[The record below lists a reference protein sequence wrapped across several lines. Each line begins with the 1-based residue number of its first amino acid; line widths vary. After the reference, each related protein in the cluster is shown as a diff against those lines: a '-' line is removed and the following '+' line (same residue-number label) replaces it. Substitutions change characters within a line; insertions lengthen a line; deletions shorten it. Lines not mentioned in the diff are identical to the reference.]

1 MSEMKVG
8 INAKVTADTKD
19 LEQQIAKSQRD
30 LSKKTTDLGNAG
42 VGGAKTKE
50 TLKAER
56 DALAALKRESRRAAQ
71 EARAEM
77 VKIFGQNLSTAQARE
92 VSSAWQ
98 RMAARSPMIQRIG
111 SMRDV
116 ASGAAARHFGSTEQ
130 YHEFIRPRLQRAAQA
145 AGIDFHAGGSGGA
158 GSGGGRVTRGMTRAA
173 GAAGGVIAGAMTGYG
188 DGGLFG
194 SLGTMAGSLMGA
206 GVGMLGGPVGMVGG
220 ALVGSLA
227 GGALGGI
234 GRQIDQ
240 AMAEALQEG
249 LETSNLRRSLGEA
262 SISFERLNDQTRTA
276 AKGMGIA
283 YTESAKYAS
292 MFARTSNLKSDQ
304 AGQIGGELRSAYGFG
319 RGHGIDPGNA
329 VSFFAQMRLTQASTD
344 EKSSRRIGLSVAEA
358 IQRGGMGA
366 KTDEVLSAIAGFAQ
380 SSTQQAFRAPNVEAF
395 ASMLASANSMNLPGL
410 DPSRAASML
419 MTADDAMRRGGNMGM
434 PSNVMTMAALSRG
447 TNGEMSAY
455 DIDAM
460 QQGGLFSTRTSTFGK
475 NSMRYKSIQERLKS
489 ATTDEERASYQ
500 DELDRLDRLSSGP
513 GNDTTALSSVMS
525 MYREQYGSKNTG
537 AYYKAISNHFGL
549 SIDQAE
555 VLDRMNTNDP
565 GLGSLKKK
573 LEAAGVNTDKM
584 NMGGIANMAQIS
596 TADAAGLQG
605 YAKRLRDGKE
615 FAKLSD
621 EEATSLSKAEAGGTE
636 SLRNTIFKL
645 MESRGSGVTAAD
657 KSLQVQT
664 DLKDEM
670 IKFAGSLLPLTASM
684 KEGILTLV
692 QKLAPD
698 SPLAKQIEEE
708 KFNSARA
715 TNEKKDAVAGY
726 DKNIDALTKLR
737 DQTTDPAKR
746 EELDRSIKSLQSG
759 KAALVGGTSS
769 EDAKPAPATSPA
781 PAPAPALPKAPSMT
795 PGSPPKPASSLTP
808 EQEAKLAAADS
819 ELGLPPGT
827 SRSQMQQESGF
838 RADAVSKAGAV
849 GWMQIMPKTQAT
861 LEKRAGKKFDATNFD
876 DALTMRN
883 MVMRENLDKFGNV
896 GDALRA
902 YNGGWDRSR
911 WGNSETS
918 NYAGQIMARVPGGQ
932 DEYNKSVPPV
942 ALAANS
948 GGGKLRADV
957 VVTVVDDKGRP
968 RNDVTAAL
976 RNVTY
981 TGDPAGSS
989 PT

>member
-8 INAKVTADTKD
+8 INAKVRADTSD

-30 LSKKTTDLGNAG
+30 LSKKATDLGNAG
-42 VGGAKTKE
+42 VGSPKAKE

-77 VKIFGQNLSTAQARE
+77 VKIFGQNLSTSQARE

-116 ASGAAARHFGSTEQ
+116 ASGAASRHFGSTEQ
-130 YHEFIRPRLQRAAQA
+130 YHEFIRLRLQRAAQA
-145 AGIDFHAGGSGGA
+145 AGIDFHAGGGGGA
-158 GSGGGRVTRGMTRAA
+158 SSGGGRVTRGASRAVGAVGGAISGLMAGGDGGIGQMA
-173 GAAGGVIAGAMTGYG
+173 GAALGGVAGMIPGIGPLVGPLVGTIAG
-188 DGGLFG
+188 GL
-194 SLGTMAGSLMGA
+194 GA
-206 GVGMLGGPVGMVGG
+206 KV
-220 ALVGSLA
+220 
-227 GGALGGI
+227 
-234 GRQIDQ
+234 DQ

-283 YTESAKYAS
+283 YTESARYAS
-292 MFARTSNLKSDQ
+292 IFARTGNLKADQ
-304 AGQIGGELRSAYGFG
+304 AGQIGGELRSAYKFG

-329 VSFFAQMRLTQASTD
+329 VSFFAQMRLAQSSTD
-344 EKSSRRIGLSVAEA
+344 EKSSRRIGISVAEA

-366 KTDEVLSAIAGFAQ
+366 KTDEVLSAISSFAQ
-380 SSTQQAFRAPNVEAF
+380 ASTQQTFRAPNVEAF
-395 ASMLASANSMNLPGL
+395 ASMLASANAMNLPGL

-460 QQGGLFSTRTSTFGK
+460 QQGGLFSSRISTFGK
-475 NSMRYKSIQERLKS
+475 NSMRYKSIKAKRDAAKS
-489 ATTDEERASYQ
+489 DEERANYQ
-500 DELDRLDRLSSGP
+500 DELDRYDRLSSGT
-513 GNDTTALSSVMS
+513 GADTTALSSVMS
-525 MYREQYGSKNTG
+525 MYREQYGSNNMG

-549 SIDQAE
+549 SPDQAE
-555 VLDRMNTNDP
+555 VLDRMDANDP

-621 EEATSLSKAEAGGTE
+621 KEAASLSEAEAGGTE

-684 KEGILTLV
+684 KDGILTLV

-726 DKNIDALTKLR
+726 DKNIDALAKLR

-746 EELDRSIKSLQSG
+746 EELDRAIKSLQSG
-759 KAALVGGTSS
+759 KAALVGGAAS
-769 EDAKPAPATSPA
+769 EDAK
-781 PAPAPALPKAPSMT
+781 PAPALPKAPSMT

-819 ELGLPPGT
+819 ELGLPIGT

-932 DEYNKSVPPV
+932 DEYNKSVPPT

-968 RNDVTAAL
+968 RSDVTAAL

-981 TGDPAGSS
+981 SGDPAGSS